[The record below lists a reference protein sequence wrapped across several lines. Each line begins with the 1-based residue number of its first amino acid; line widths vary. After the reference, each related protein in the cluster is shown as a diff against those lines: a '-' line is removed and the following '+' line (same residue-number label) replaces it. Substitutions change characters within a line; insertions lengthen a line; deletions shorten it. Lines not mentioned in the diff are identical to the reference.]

1 MNLYHLQSHIL
12 VTFLFILVVHPICG
26 QKKKAST
33 NSMFTIEIMFS
44 IIIWIHVFSIVEDL
58 ESDRKSGEPPVDA
71 TIPGKDILEDIIDKQ
86 QDGDKAQIEDPATEI
101 IDEDQKPKIE
111 RVQRNDRRR
120 KTKRR

>member
-1 MNLYHLQSHIL
+1 
-12 VTFLFILVVHPICG
+12 
-26 QKKKAST
+26 
-33 NSMFTIEIMFS
+33 MFTIEIIFS